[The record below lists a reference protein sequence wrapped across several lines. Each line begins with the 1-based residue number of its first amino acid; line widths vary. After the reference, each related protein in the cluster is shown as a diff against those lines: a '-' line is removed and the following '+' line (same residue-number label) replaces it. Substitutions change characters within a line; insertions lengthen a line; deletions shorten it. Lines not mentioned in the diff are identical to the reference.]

1 MWLLLFFIFSLLLA
15 PPVQAAGEFATNYRV
30 NYRVG
35 TDGQTRSRMEVE
47 LTNKLSNIYAS
58 EFTLSIGSTNLSEI
72 SLSTP
77 DGPIEPQVAR
87 GNKTTNITVIF
98 PKKVLGKD
106 KSQQFTLEFTTTDF
120 ARHLGNIWEVSIPK
134 LAKSEDLNSYNLTL
148 SIPTAFGQ
156 AAMLTPAPTSQQT
169 NDGLTV
175 YRFSSDSLYQSGI
188 SATFGTEQWYD
199 FRLRYHLT
207 NANFYPVETEIALPP
222 DTAWQQV
229 LYQTIDPTPT
239 NIRLDAD
246 GNWLARFR
254 LGASSNLQ
262 VTATGSAALYL
273 QPRSDYPW
281 GINPNV
287 NYLQPLKYWEAD
299 QSKIKALADKLS
311 TPRQIYD
318 YAVDHLIYD
327 YGRLGSAPTRLGAA
341 NALDKQDSALCL
353 EFTDLFIALARA
365 AGIPARAVNGF
376 AYTDNANLRPLSLE
390 QDVLHAWPEYY
401 DDQRQLWRPI
411 DPTWGNTTGGV
422 DFFNQTDL
430 NHFAFVTLGQDS
442 AYPIPAGA
450 YKTDDQPAKNVAV
463 NFGHSVLPRPQLQ
476 LELKLPREGL
486 AGVSL
491 TGKILVKNSGNVALY
506 QTPIK
511 LATETLQ
518 PLIDSW
524 TIDFLA
530 PQSQTEIEFSLPASS
545 WRSNFT
551 ETLTAS
557 TALTQTTESITLTP
571 AYRLVLANRAVRFGA
586 LSLTLL
592 VVLKLIYAG
601 YLKANSH

>member
-1 MWLLLFFIFSLLLA
+1 M
-15 PPVQAAGEFATNYRV
+15 
-30 NYRVG
+30 
-35 TDGQTRSRMEVE
+35 
-47 LTNKLSNIYAS
+47 
-58 EFTLSIGSTNLSEI
+58 
-72 SLSTP
+72 
-77 DGPIEPQVAR
+77 
-87 GNKTTNITVIF
+87 
-98 PKKVLGKD
+98 
-106 KSQQFTLEFTTTDF
+106 
-120 ARHLGNIWEVSIPK
+120 
-134 LAKSEDLNSYNLTL
+134 
-148 SIPTAFGQ
+148 
-156 AAMLTPAPTSQQT
+156 
-169 NDGLTV
+169 
-175 YRFSSDSLYQSGI
+175 
-188 SATFGTEQWYD
+188 
-199 FRLRYHLT
+199 
-207 NANFYPVETEIALPP
+207 
-222 DTAWQQV
+222 
-229 LYQTIDPTPT
+229 
-239 NIRLDAD
+239 
-246 GNWLARFR
+246 
-254 LGASSNLQ
+254 
-262 VTATGSAALYL
+262 
-273 QPRSDYPW
+273 
-281 GINPNV
+281 
-287 NYLQPLKYWEAD
+287 
-299 QSKIKALADKLS
+299 
-311 TPRQIYD
+311 
-318 YAVDHLIYD
+318 
-327 YGRLGSAPTRLGAA
+327 GAA

-530 PQSQTEIEFSLPASS
+530 PQSQTEIEFSLPAAS